1 MSDYDLTQLDRP
13 LGEYPDE
20 VIGALV
26 RAWKS
31 GAALQYRIGDGD
43 NWGVPNYPSF
53 SMLYSY
59 RLAPEPLRPMSP
71 PWEVLPEW
79 VQSVA
84 REGDGRVFGWAN
96 RGPNIFDGR
105 WRGTGRVI
113 GLTEFRF
120 DRGNMPWD
128 QSLVLRPEGV

>member
-26 RAWKS
+26 RAYQM
-31 GAALQYRIGDGD
+31 GAKAQC
-43 NWGVPNYPSF
+43 
-53 SMLYSY
+53 YSRTAHTWVDAAYLRFFLVSTY
-59 RLAPEPLRPMSP
+59 RLAPEPRRHMTP

-79 VQSVA
+79 VQSVV
-84 REGDGRVFGWAN
+84 REGDGRVFGLETRDPSAKYGKWY
-96 RGPNIFDGR
+96 
-105 WRGTGRVI
+105 GTGRTVN
-113 GLTEFRF
+113 LTDFRF

-128 QSLVLRPEGV
+128 QSLVLRPEDV